1 MSSTA
6 ALPQYTLS
14 RAQGTRYSSSDTIV
28 GHNDNGQQNECQAIA
43 NSDLNRSATCEVGHG
58 KYRNIYQVETMW
70 GGFKELS
77 KEQNILRQGN
87 EHLRGGATS
96 PPLPTL
102 MFGNQV
108 T

>member
-1 MSSTA
+1 
-6 ALPQYTLS
+6 
-14 RAQGTRYSSSDTIV
+14 
-28 GHNDNGQQNECQAIA
+28 
-43 NSDLNRSATCEVGHG
+43 
-58 KYRNIYQVETMW
+58 MW

-77 KEQNILRQGN
+77 KEQNILRRGN